1 MISIIDNY
9 DSFTYNLV
17 QYAGSLNYNIEVL
30 KNDKVSIKDID
41 HMSPDKIIISPGPG
55 KPEDAGISVEIIKTY
70 YKKIPILGICL
81 GHQAIA
87 IAFGGKVINSNE
99 ISHGKIVEINHSES
113 IIFKDVPTVF
123 SATRY
128 HSLMIDENSLPEE
141 INIIARSDNNII
153 MGVEHFS
160 HNLFGLQFHP
170 ESIETKFGI
179 KMIENFLLIN
189 NKENKLCQ

>member
-1 MISIIDNY
+1 MILIIDNY

-30 KNDKVSIKDID
+30 KNDKVTIEDIN
-41 HMSPDKIIISPGPG
+41 HISPDKIIISPGPG

-113 IIFKDVPTVF
+113 KIFKDVPADF
-123 SATRY
+123 YATRY

-141 INIIARSDNNII
+141 INIIAKSDNNII
-153 MGVEHFS
+153 S
-160 HNLFGLQFHP
+160 
-170 ESIETKFGI
+170 KFL
-179 KMIENFLLIN
+179 NY
-189 NKENKLCQ
+189 